1 MERREPAQDRCHW
14 AAGRG
19 LLSYPFGVRAHLAL
33 GSTKQLKMVCSRT
46 KWLPTFPVS
55 AGQAGLSYLT
65 FNTEEKLTG
74 LHTSPARDAE
84 MSFRLL
90 NLRRA
95 EVKSL
100 LWSDWVPGYRNYT
113 GWQWSHLL
121 SQAVVCSFHP
131 PKHPQQKCIDKPMLL
146 RSTEKVEKRWQ
157 ERGSLSLYIWLSTNI
172 SNFSFPICC
181 LLVRV
186 DMEMNSQTLTV
197 SIWGKQVSG
206 MLYDLSHLF
215 FQLSS
220 FHEMLHCQLIGIYG
234 SSPCN
239 FDKVFYVCCA
249 GSSNRATC
257 CFLSEWRMPPSPS
270 FQSSQVWT
278 HLLKSFTCSAW
289 EIRRMKTIF
298 RLGNEFQSK

>member
-1 MERREPAQDRCHW
+1 
-14 AAGRG
+14 
-19 LLSYPFGVRAHLAL
+19 
-33 GSTKQLKMVCSRT
+33 MVCSRT

-220 FHEMLHCQLIGIYG
+220 FH
-234 SSPCN
+234 
-239 FDKVFYVCCA
+239 
-249 GSSNRATC
+249 
-257 CFLSEWRMPPSPS
+257 
-270 FQSSQVWT
+270 
-278 HLLKSFTCSAW
+278 
-289 EIRRMKTIF
+289 
-298 RLGNEFQSK
+298 